1 MLEVRNALALLLLA
15 FSTLASILLRRHEN
29 SNPIWTMLLSLRFQ
43 RFQQEPN
50 TLLFGSKLGYQGVST
65 HYYSLI
71 YLIEERAII
80 HVITPLIV
88 EGGMITLLSSA
99 KCQKR
104 DDNRT
109 VLPLDPTLTQ

>member
-43 RFQQEPN
+43 QEPN
-50 TLLFGSKLGYQGVST
+50 TLLFGSKLGDQGVST

-71 YLIEERAII
+71 YLIEEQEII
-80 HVITPLIV
+80 RVVIPLIV
-88 EGGMITLLSSA
+88 NSG
-99 KCQKR
+99 
-104 DDNRT
+104 
-109 VLPLDPTLTQ
+109 

>member
-43 RFQQEPN
+43 QEPKS
-50 TLLFGSKLGYQGVST
+50 LLFGSKLGDQGVST
-65 HYYSLI
+65 HYYSLM
-71 YLIEERAII
+71 YLKEERAII

>member
-1 MLEVRNALALLLLA
+1 
-15 FSTLASILLRRHEN
+15 
-29 SNPIWTMLLSLRFQ
+29 MLLSL

-50 TLLFGSKLGYQGVST
+50 TLLFGSKLGDQGVST